1 MIDRQN
7 FFYQAVKNNL
17 RTYDSIR
24 KNAIGKGDDC
34 TTSYL
39 LDYNYFEKYFKM
51 IAINLNKQQALGADP
66 KAIQQSDFTGNL
78 ENNALIFFIIEEAKE
93 TVLVFSQGT
102 VNVF

>member
-34 TTSYL
+34 TTGYL
-39 LDYNYFEKYFKM
+39 LDYNYFEKYYKM

-102 VNVF
+102 VKAF